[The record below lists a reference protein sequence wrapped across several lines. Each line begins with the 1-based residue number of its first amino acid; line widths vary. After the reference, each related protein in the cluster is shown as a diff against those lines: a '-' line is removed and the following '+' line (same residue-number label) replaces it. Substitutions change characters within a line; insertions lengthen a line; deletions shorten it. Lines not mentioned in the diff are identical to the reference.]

1 MAKGGKGAG
10 ENSKKAQGNA
20 RKAEAAAKKQEA
32 ADKVKSVAED
42 AEWSK
47 GAKSNNKAEAA
58 AAKKAEAD
66 RKKAEK
72 EALMREEEASLPSK
86 GPSKNKT
93 AQKKTR
99 GGGLDDALGSF
110 DAPAS
115 KKAATLNASG
125 IDNAL
130 DALTIG
136 TGKGDDK
143 IDRHPER
150 RFKAAYAAYEER
162 RLEEMKDEKGLR
174 RQQRIDQIRKEFE
187 KHPDN
192 PFNQVSASYNTTREE
207 LQQIKA
213 AEKTKTEARLAERS

>member
-10 ENSKKAQGNA
+10 ENSKKAAGNA

-32 ADKVKSVAED
+32 SNKVKAAAED
-42 AEWSK
+42 AEWAKGSK
-47 GAKSNNKAEAA
+47 NNSKAEAA

-72 EALMREEEASLPSK
+72 DALMREEEASLPSK
-86 GPSKNKT
+86 GPSKTKT

-99 GGGLDDALGSF
+99 SGGLDDALGAF
-110 DAPAS
+110 DAPA
-115 KKAATLNASG
+115 KKGATLNASG

-130 DALTIG
+130 DALSLG

-143 IDRHPER
+143 VDRHPER

-162 RLEEMKDEKGLR
+162 RLEELKDDKSLR
-174 RQQRIDQIRKEFE
+174 RNQKIEMIYKEF
-187 KHPDN
+187 KTHPDN
-192 PFNQVSASYNTTREE
+192 PFNQVSAKFNSTREE
-207 LQQIKA
+207 ISDIKA
-213 AEKTKTEARLAERS
+213 AEKSKVENRLAEKS